1 MEPGLVAE
9 GARPKLRLPEL
20 VTVAPASA
28 AAWIAATVRRHP
40 WPSAVAG
47 GSLVLGLAASW
58 ASFALQS
65 QYTTSYQAGHHLSG
79 WQNFLR
85 VGAPWQALI
94 PVVLAAFLAAWGTLR
109 LGSSQPEPPSRL
121 NSRAASSARQ
131 LREALRS
138 ERRAVGVAFLVIS
151 GLVGMVLIR
160 LVVYAVLALTGSRLA
175 GATLGGVAIELG
187 FWVAAWAAF
196 WNWNRSYRSRLEG
209 WGIPDG

>member
-1 MEPGLVAE
+1 MEPGHVAE
-9 GARPKLRLPEL
+9 GAPPKVRLPER
-20 VTVAPASA
+20 VTAVPARA
-28 AAWIAATVRRHP
+28 GAWIVATVRRHP

-47 GSLVLGLAASW
+47 SSLILGLAASL
-58 ASFALQS
+58 ASFDLQS
-65 QYTTSYQAGHHLSG
+65 QFTTSYQAGHRLSG

-109 LGSSQPEPPSRL
+109 LSGSQPEPPSRL
-121 NSRAASSARQ
+121 SRAAGSARQ

-160 LVVYAVLALTGSRLA
+160 VIVYAVLALSGSRLA
-175 GATLGGVAIELG
+175 GTTLGGVAVELG

-196 WNWNRSYRSRLEG
+196 WNWNRSYRSRLQG
-209 WGIPDG
+209 WGVLDG